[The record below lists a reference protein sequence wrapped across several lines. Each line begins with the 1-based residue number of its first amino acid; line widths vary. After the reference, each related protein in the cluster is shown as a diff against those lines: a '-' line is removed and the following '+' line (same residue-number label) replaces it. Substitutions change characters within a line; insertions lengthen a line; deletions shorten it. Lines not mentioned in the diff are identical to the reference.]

1 MPWLSLDLHYTA
13 IQIFHSH
20 GSRYWKGA
28 SKQASVLTPLKLYF
42 KPISHFVNIFTF
54 ILSVRMCLYCIVLD
68 RTVYTN
74 MFHGSLFCHWLPL
87 NHFEMQHLPVYIS
100 LMSKNQKSNFQYF
113 YSFKNKTL
121 TFLWV
126 LSCCQFLYKLTFRL
140 DQFINLAYLQ
150 PVLFTDWLF
159 TNY

>member
-1 MPWLSLDLHYTA
+1 MPRLSLDLHYTA

-68 RTVYTN
+68 RTIYTN
-74 MFHGSLFCHWLPL
+74 IFMDHFFVIDCLLITLKCSIFQCMLVWCQKIKKVIFSSFILLKIRLWHFCEFYPVASFYVNLLSDLTSL
-87 NHFEMQHLPVYIS
+87 
-100 LMSKNQKSNFQYF
+100 
-113 YSFKNKTL
+113 
-121 TFLWV
+121 
-126 LSCCQFLYKLTFRL
+126 
-140 DQFINLAYLQ
+140 
-150 PVLFTDWLF
+150 
-159 TNY
+159 